1 MFKCLCILIFEVSD
15 LQNTYCRQKYLFVSE
30 HQEIQLVKSSISKQ
44 ALNQIQNYSEPYNL
58 FDCNT
63 SYVRK
68 ISTDILDEKVD
79 TSEEFDL
86 IADGLI
92 NVDEL
97 IIIDARKNNDNPII
111 RSYAESTLKAYM
123 HLFYQKGIKKIT
135 VVNAPE

>member
-1 MFKCLCILIFEVSD
+1 M
-15 LQNTYCRQKYLFVSE
+15 QNTYCRQKYLFFFF
-30 HQEIQLVKSSISKQ
+30 HQEIQFVKSRISKQ

-63 SYVRK
+63 PYVRK

-86 IADGLI
+86 IADSLI
-92 NVDEL
+92 DVDEL
-97 IIIDARKNNDNPII
+97 IIIDARKSNDNPII
-111 RSYAESTLKAYM
+111 RSYAESTLKAYV
-123 HLFYQKGIKKIT
+123 HLFSQKGIKKIT

>member
-1 MFKCLCILIFEVSD
+1 M
-15 LQNTYCRQKYLFVSE
+15 QNTYCRQKYLFVSE

-86 IADGLI
+86 IFECFAHHGNI
-92 NVDEL
+92 GVC
-97 IIIDARKNNDNPII
+97 
-111 RSYAESTLKAYM
+111 
-123 HLFYQKGIKKIT
+123 IT
-135 VVNAPE
+135 

>member
-1 MFKCLCILIFEVSD
+1 M
-15 LQNTYCRQKYLFVSE
+15 QNTYCRQKYLFVSE

-68 ISTDILDEKVD
+68 I
-79 TSEEFDL
+79 
-86 IADGLI
+86 
-92 NVDEL
+92 
-97 IIIDARKNNDNPII
+97 IIDARKNNDNPII
-111 RSYAESTLKAYM
+111 RSYAESTLKAYV
-123 HLFYQKGIKKIT
+123 HLFSQKGIKKIT